1 MPEKGLLSKHPM
13 GSLQLNK
20 DGQPHDE
27 KINNSLIVAHT
38 TKESLSVEP
47 TEKEVPSDL
56 PSSTHHPLERV
67 ESMLANK
74 QHLSLSVETPL
85 EKKCVLSALLKVVE
99 T

>member
-1 MPEKGLLSKHPM
+1 M
-13 GSLQLNK
+13 
-20 DGQPHDE
+20 
-27 KINNSLIVAHT
+27 IVAHT
-38 TKESLSVEP
+38 TKESLGVEP
-47 TEKEVPSDL
+47 IEKEVPSDL

-85 EKKCVLSALLKVVE
+85 EKECVLSTPLKVVE